1 MTSKKPLKRRYLT
14 IKIWCVPCNQPT
26 KFTAGISND
35 LHTVCKECETHHPN
49 CEGCGN
55 ADPVV
60 THVLGELVPDGLKF
74 MKEEMDVPPG
84 FGPRQLD
91 TLMSSMDAY
100 YKCPLGHA

>member
-1 MTSKKPLKRRYLT
+1 MPSKKPIKRKYLT
-14 IKIWCVPCNQPT
+14 IKIWCVPCSQPT

-60 THVLGELVPDGLKF
+60 THVLGELNPLKGG
-74 MKEEMDVPPG
+74 MD
-84 FGPRQLD
+84 D
-91 TLMSSMDAY
+91 Y
-100 YKCPLGHA
+100 YKCPLGHE